1 MEIFIDK
8 IDNKNDQ
15 NKIKNLSFNKDLLNE
30 ANIIYNEM
38 AKYSLMIIYIANFNL
53 PNTSAY
59 SHHVM
64 KMCDI

>member
-15 NKIKNLSFNKDLLNE
+15 NKIKNILFNKDLLDE

-38 AKYSLMIIYIANFNL
+38 AKYSFF
-53 PNTSAY
+53 
-59 SHHVM
+59 
-64 KMCDI
+64 